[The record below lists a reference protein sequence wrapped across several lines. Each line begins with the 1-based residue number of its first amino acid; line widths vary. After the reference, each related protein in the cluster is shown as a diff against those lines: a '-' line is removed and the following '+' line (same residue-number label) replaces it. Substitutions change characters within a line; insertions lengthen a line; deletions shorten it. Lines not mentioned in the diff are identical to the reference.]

1 MPVFNQIVTH
11 LLTFWKQIAQI
22 LASCTIIFLAASL
35 IKLLFLVKPA
45 YQLDILSEVA
55 SNPKRNLQF
64 LETVTVQY
72 TLYDAMAET
81 LGEILYPKVDL
92 SDSPLASMI
101 GFIAL
106 CCAIFFAGI
115 LFGILMKEGRKG

>member
-1 MPVFNQIVTH
+1 MV
-11 LLTFWKQIAQI
+11 
-22 LASCTIIFLAASL
+22 
-35 IKLLFLVKPA
+35 
-45 YQLDILSEVA
+45 
-55 SNPKRNLQF
+55 
-64 LETVTVQY
+64 
-72 TLYDAMAET
+72 ET

-115 LFGILMKEGRKG
+115 LFGILMKEGRKGEEKSAQKCPICGLMRTEMGQNEQAW